1 MRRSRQLSGGLLL
14 AALVAVSCPPVA
26 GSTPPPP
33 RPDEGDLQ
41 AQRELA
47 GDRAGQVGALTQRLA
62 EAETRL
68 DELGAGVEVAMEEAN
83 KARVDMTRA
92 ERAHS
97 RAEQLAHGAGDQA
110 TAAAT
115 EVERQRER
123 LDRFAAG
130 SYRQG
135 SRIGSLTAFAGARGP
150 EELLNRA
157 ELLDIV
163 SRDQL
168 DVLDDLERARIERV
182 NKDSLARQALQD
194 AAAKRAAAD
203 AARGRAEAA
212 QSAAIAARAGQ
223 AGSAQRLAAER
234 DGAQAELRQ
243 ARSTVQ
249 GMEGQKDR
257 YQEWLDA
264 REAEQQAQAQ
274 AQQAAQAAQAASR
287 PAPTGDSGGSDD
299 SDDSDDAAPAGVET
313 VVQRAMSQL
322 GMPYAWGG
330 GDEDGP
336 TQGIRDGGVADS
348 YGDYRKTGFDCSGL
362 MVYAFAAAGVELD
375 HYSGYQ
381 YKAGEQVPLSSMQ
394 RGDMLFW
401 RSSGSVHHVALYLG
415 NGKMVEAP
423 YSGSQVRVA
432 PVRYDGIAPYAVRMF

>member
-26 GSTPPPP
+26 GSAPPPP
-33 RPDEGDLQ
+33 RPDESDLQ

-62 EAETRL
+62 AAETRL

-83 KARVDMTRA
+83 KARVDLTRA
-92 ERAHS
+92 ERAQG

-135 SRIGSLTAFAGARGP
+135 SRIGSLTAFAGSRGP
-150 EELLNRA
+150 EEVLNRA

-203 AARGRAEAA
+203 GARGRAETA
-212 QSAAIAARAGQ
+212 QSAAIAKRAGQ

-234 DGAQAELRQ
+234 DSAQAELRQ

-264 REAEQQAQAQ
+264 REAEQQAQA
-274 AQQAAQAAQAASR
+274 AQAASR
-287 PAPTGDSGGSDD
+287 PAPAADSSDPDSGSSDD
-299 SDDSDDAAPAGVET
+299 SDDEAPAGVET
-313 VVQRAMSQL
+313 VVQRATSQL

-336 TQGIRDGGVADS
+336 TRGIRDGGVADS